1 MLKIA
6 LLCQRDPNGSIFRI
20 LFSGLLKASKEL
32 GYYCDFLENFTT
44 YPDVIITHKQ
54 YDLTDS
60 VKSYLIDCK
69 NNGTKIV
76 TIASDVYKI
85 DAERLLNWF
94 SISDIILSHSRVHH
108 QFIQS
113 LTDVRVELMEDCI
126 DFLIEEKYI
135 PTHINPIP
143 KICWF
148 GYPESYYK
156 SMFLY
161 EGIISNFVQQNKLE
175 FYLITNPTYIQSK
188 FPVIPYSSDTF
199 IDEFTKFDG
208 CILSHSPLDWDI
220 NTFVK
225 SHNKLTLSIALG
237 VPSIVSN
244 TPSYSEILHNT
255 DLTSFTFSGEKSFE
269 RSLELLLDKNQR
281 ENYLTKSQDYVI
293 SNFSYKNTA
302 KQLLNILTT

>member
-6 LLCQRDPNGSIFRI
+6 LLCQRDPNGSVFRI
-20 LFSGLLKASKEL
+20 FFSGFLKASKEL
-32 GYYCDFLENFTT
+32 GYHCDFLENFTV

-54 YDLTDS
+54 YDLTNDI
-60 VKSYLIDCK
+60 KSYLLNCRS
-69 NNGTKIV
+69 NGTKIV
-76 TIASDVYKI
+76 TIASDVYRV

-94 SISDIILSHSRVHH
+94 SISDIILSHGKIHK

-126 DFLIEEKYI
+126 DFSIEEKYT
-135 PTHINPIP
+135 PTHNNIIP

-156 SMFLY
+156 SMFIY
-161 EGIISNFVQQNKLE
+161 ENIILDFVQQNKLE
-175 FYLITNPTYIQSK
+175 FHLITNPTYIQTK

-237 VPSIVSN
+237 VPTITSN
-244 TPSYSEILHNT
+244 TPEYLEILSKTN
-255 DLTSFTFSGEKSFE
+255 LSNFTFSGIKSFE
-269 RSLELLLDKNQR
+269 KSLELLLNKSER
-281 ENYLTKSQDYVI
+281 MNYLNNSQDYVI
-293 SNFSYKNTA
+293 SNYSYKNIA
-302 KQLLNILTT
+302 KHLLNILTT

>member
-6 LLCQRDPNGSIFRI
+6 LLCHRDPSGSIFRI
-20 LFSGLLKASKEL
+20 LFSGILKASKEL
-32 GYYCDFLENFTT
+32 GYHCDFLENFTV

-54 YDLTDS
+54 YDLTNDI
-60 VKSYLIDCK
+60 KSYLLNCRS
-69 NNGTKIV
+69 NGTKIV
-76 TIASDVYKI
+76 TIASDVYRV

-94 SISDIILSHSRVHH
+94 SISDIILSHSKVHK
-108 QFIQS
+108 QFLQS

-126 DFLIEEKYI
+126 DFLIDKKYI
-135 PTHINPIP
+135 PTHTNLIP

-161 EGIISNFVQQNKLE
+161 EDIISNFVNQNKLE
-175 FYLITNPTYIQSK
+175 FYLITNPTYIQTK

-199 IDEFTKFDG
+199 INEFTKFDG

-244 TPSYSEILHNT
+244 TPSYSEILSNT
-255 DLTSFTFSGEKSFE
+255 NLMPFTFSGVKSFE
-269 RSLELLLDKNQR
+269 HSLELLLDKNER
-281 ENYLTKSQDYVI
+281 ENYLSKSQDYVV
-293 SNFSYKNTA
+293 SNFSYLNTT
-302 KQLLNILTT
+302 KQLLNLLST